1 MPARRRPLVE
11 FLRVGFR
18 VSERRACRV
27 IAVDRSSYRYK
38 PMGDNAAQIALR
50 IRIRDLSAVR
60 IRYGYRRLHVLLKR
74 EGWHVNHKRIYRLYR
89 QEGLSLRLKSR
100 KKRVSLLRPTKVEAQ
115 SPNEHWSMDFV
126 ADQLADG
133 RRFRVLTLVDNFSR
147 VSPAIRAERSMG
159 GEKVVEVLEEAVQK
173 HAGVYPKVISVD
185 NGPEFTS
192 KALDEWAH
200 RRGVKLQFS
209 RPATPTDN
217 PYIESFNGRL
227 REECLNQHWF
237 ESMEEARGILE
248 RWRMEYNTER
258 PHSALDNRT
267 PTENLRYLAELQ
279 AAKAREI
286 IGQGPVGQLAT
297 KSLETVRLT
306 L

>member
-1 MPARRRPLVE
+1 VE

-18 VSERRACRV
+18 VSERRACGV
-27 IAVDRSSYRYK
+27 IAVDRGSYRYK
-38 PMGDNAAQIALR
+38 PVGDSAAQVALR

-74 EGWHVNHKRIYRLYR
+74 EGWTVNHKRIYRLYR

-100 KKRVSLLRPTKVEAQ
+100 KKRVSTLRPARVQAQ
-115 SPNEHWSMDFV
+115 CPNEHWSMDFV

-159 GEKVVEVLEEAVQK
+159 GDKVVEVLEEAAHK
-173 HAGVYPKVISVD
+173 HGGVYPKVISVD

-192 KALDEWAH
+192 RALDEWAH
-200 RRGVKLQFS
+200 RRGVRLQFS

-248 RWRMEYNTER
+248 SWRMEYNTER
-258 PHSALDNRT
+258 PHGALENRT
-267 PTENLRYLAELQ
+267 PMEHLRYLAGLP
-279 AAKAREI
+279 ASKAGENTS
-286 IGQGPVGQLAT
+286 QGPVVQLAT
-297 KSLETVRLT
+297 TSLETVRLT

>member
-1 MPARRRPLVE
+1 M
-11 FLRVGFR
+11 
-18 VSERRACRV
+18 
-27 IAVDRSSYRYK
+27 IAVDRGSYRYK
-38 PMGDNAAQIALR
+38 SVGDSAAQVALR

-74 EGWHVNHKRIYRLYR
+74 EGWQVNHKRIYRLYM

-100 KKRVSLLRPTKVEAQ
+100 KKRVSTHRPTIVQAQ

-126 ADQLADG
+126 SDQLADG
-133 RRFRVLTLVDNFSR
+133 RRFRVLTLVDNVSR
-147 VSPAIRAERSMG
+147 VSPTLRADRSMG
-159 GEKVVEVLEEAVQK
+159 GEKVVEVLEDAVRKQN
-173 HAGVYPKVISVD
+173 GVCPKVISVD

-209 RPATPTDN
+209 RPGTPTDN

-237 ESMEEARGILE
+237 ENLEEARQILE
-248 RWRMEYNTER
+248 KWRIEYNTER
-258 PHSALDNRT
+258 PHSSLANRT
-267 PTENLRYLAELQ
+267 PAEHVRYLAEIL
-279 AAKAREI
+279 AEKAGQNA
-286 IGQGPVGQLAT
+286 GQGPVGWRPER
-297 KSLETVRLT
+297 SLEAVRLT

>member
-1 MPARRRPLVE
+1 
-11 FLRVGFR
+11 
-18 VSERRACRV
+18 V
-27 IAVDRSSYRYK
+27 IAVDRGSYRYK
-38 PMGDNAAQIALR
+38 PVGDSAAQVALR

-74 EGWHVNHKRIYRLYR
+74 EGWTVNHKRIYRLYR

-100 KKRVSLLRPTKVEAQ
+100 KKRVSTPRPAKVQAQ
-115 SPNEHWSMDFV
+115 APNEHWSMDFV

-173 HAGVYPKVISVD
+173 QAGVYPKVISVD

-192 KALDEWAH
+192 RALDEWAH

-237 ESMEEARGILE
+237 DSLEEAREILE
-248 RWRMEYNTER
+248 SWRMEYNTER
-258 PHSALDNRT
+258 PHSALENRA
-267 PTENLRYLAELQ
+267 PMEHLRYLAELL
-279 AAKAREI
+279 ALRENENKE
-286 IGQGPVGQLAT
+286 QGPVVQLAT
-297 KSLETVRLT
+297 TSLETVRLT

>member
-1 MPARRRPLVE
+1 MVE
-11 FLRVGFR
+11 FLCVGIR
-18 VSERRACRV
+18 VSERRTCRV
-27 IAVDRSSYRYK
+27 MAVDCSSYRYK
-38 PMGDNAAQIALR
+38 PMGDSAAQVALR
-50 IRIRDLSAVR
+50 IRIRDLSAAR

-74 EGWHVNHKRIYRLYR
+74 EGWHVNHKRIYRLYS

-100 KKRVSLLRPTKVEAQ
+100 KKRVSTLRPSRIQAQ
-115 SPNEHWSMDFV
+115 TPNEHWSMDFV

-133 RRFRVLTLVDNFSR
+133 RRFRMLTVVDNVSR
-147 VSPAIRAERSMG
+147 VSPAIRAERSIG

-173 HAGVYPKVISVD
+173 QNGICPKVISVD
-185 NGPEFTS
+185 NGPEFTP

-237 ESMEEARGILE
+237 ESLEEVRGILE
-248 RWRMEYNTER
+248 KWRMEYNTER
-258 PHSALDNRT
+258 PHSALGNRT
-267 PTENLRYLAELQ
+267 PTENLRYLTELL
-279 AAKAREI
+279 AAKTGESSI
-286 IGQGPVGQLAT
+286 QGVVGQRAT
-297 KSLETVRLT
+297 TSLETVRLM